1 MTGRVNVLKELVGDG
16 LYVIDDAAVAE
27 ALLVRCSARR
37 LLPAVAF
44 PGGPSPAPQV
54 RSFRPHRAVRSFR
67 LTRGERR
74 SLRRARGALRAAA

>member
-1 MTGRVNVLKELVGDG
+1 MTGRVDVLKELVGDG

-27 ALLVRCSARR
+27 AVLVRCSARR

-44 PGGPSPAPQV
+44 PGGASPAAQV
-54 RSFRPHRAVRSFR
+54 RSFRPHRVARSFR

-74 SLRRARGALRAAA
+74 SLRRGGTQARSAA

>member
-1 MTGRVNVLKELVGDG
+1 MTGRVNVLKELVGGG

-44 PGGPSPAPQV
+44 PAGPAPAPQV

-74 SLRRARGALRAAA
+74 SLRRARGDLRAAA